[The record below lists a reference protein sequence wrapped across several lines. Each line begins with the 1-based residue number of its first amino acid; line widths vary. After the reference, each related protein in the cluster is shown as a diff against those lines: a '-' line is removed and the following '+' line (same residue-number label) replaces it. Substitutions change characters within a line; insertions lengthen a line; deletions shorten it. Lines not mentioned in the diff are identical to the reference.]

1 MNETKL
7 VRDLMTVGVI
17 TCPANTPISDV
28 ARLILEKNLEAV
40 VVLDKEGHGL
50 GVIGQDELIRVYSRD
65 DARSLSTEDAM
76 SEGVPEIPADIPLN
90 LAAQIMQDNKIR
102 FAYMMHNS
110 KGLVYPAAFISY
122 QHLIR
127 HLAARNDEELR
138 DLGILA
144 ERKSPLDVFIQKRD
158 AARRQTQLRKEE

>member
-50 GVIGQDELIRVYSRD
+50 GIIGQDELIRVYSRD
-65 DARSLSTEDAM
+65 DACSLSAEDAM

-102 FAYMMHNS
+102 VAYMMHNS
-110 KGLVYPAAFISY
+110 NGIVYPAAFISY